1 LLVGVES
8 GAGGEAGVFCF
19 GGFER
24 GFGAGG
30 VGEGDAACVE
40 LFLDRG
46 AETGAACFGFFLL
59 GALESPVLVEVGVAD
74 LLDFGLRGEVAVGVA
89 EFGELRMTVV
99 DCWVMARI
107 RWWEGDESGNVKLVQ
122 TCTGV

>member
-19 GGFER
+19 GGFE
-24 GFGAGG
+24 GCFGAGG

-46 AETGAACFGFFLL
+46 AETSAAFFGFFLL
-59 GALESPVLVEVGVAD
+59 GALESPVFVEVGVAD
-74 LLDFGLRGEVAVGVA
+74 LLDLGLRGEVAVGVA
-89 EFGELRMTVV
+89 EFGELGVAVV
-99 DCWVMARI
+99 DCWVVARVR
-107 RWWEGDESGNVKLVQ
+107 RWKGDKSRNVELV
-122 TCTGV
+122 